1 MSKKSY
7 YNHILYDDGLAY
19 WFNALSFSHFVLGE
33 ELSKK
38 IEGMLDTPDVIRENS
53 PSFYDKLV
61 DSGFLIP
68 EDYDELAVIRRRNDD
83 AINRKFYK
91 LTIIPTL
98 NCNYKCWYCIQDHI
112 PSIMSEETIE
122 RIKRHIEYMIDVEGI
137 EGLHIDWFGGEPFMF
152 YDRVVKPLSLY
163 AKELCSQKKIPFTN
177 GSTTNGYFI
186 NADVAKDLEEL
197 DLYYFQI
204 TLDGNKDFHDKV
216 KFQKGCESTFNH
228 VLDNINHMMT
238 ICDRI
243 QLTLRINYT
252 HDNLTKDIVDEIS
265 ERLSPEIRNRISI
278 LPRKVWQKD
287 IDKRYATELYEILD
301 IFEERGFNV
310 ERWSPIRNY
319 IPCYANKKYYN
330 SINYNGHVL
339 KCTASDDLYRK
350 EPLGYLEE
358 DGSIHWN
365 GNAGSAYQCKAFKN
379 ERCLTCK
386 ILPVC
391 MGQCPRNHLAD
402 ITKCAYDMT
411 DETFETALLT
421 FLKHDYKTAKI

>member
-1 MSKKSY
+1 
-7 YNHILYDDGLAY
+7 
-19 WFNALSFSHFVLGE
+19 
-33 ELSKK
+33 
-38 IEGMLDTPDVIRENS
+38 
-53 PSFYDKLV
+53 
-61 DSGFLIP
+61 
-68 EDYDELAVIRRRNDD
+68 
-83 AINRKFYK
+83 
-91 LTIIPTL
+91 
-98 NCNYKCWYCIQDHI
+98 
-112 PSIMSEETIE
+112 
-122 RIKRHIEYMIDVEGI
+122 
-137 EGLHIDWFGGEPFMF
+137 
-152 YDRVVKPLSLY
+152 
-163 AKELCSQKKIPFTN
+163 
-177 GSTTNGYFI
+177 
-186 NADVAKDLEEL
+186 
-197 DLYYFQI
+197 
-204 TLDGNKDFHDKV
+204 
-216 KFQKGCESTFNH
+216 
-228 VLDNINHMMT
+228 MMT

-365 GNAGSAYQCKAFKN
+365 GNAGSAYQCKAFEN